1 MFKPSAIFVATL
13 ILLQTPYIAA
23 QEAPVAA
30 AAAAA
35 EQSFAERFDAV
46 IGSNYKATDPG
57 ITVLVARDGKPLLRK
72 AYGMANIEKK
82 QAMTP
87 EMSLRLG
94 SITKQFTAVSI
105 LMLADEGKLSVQDD
119 ITKYLPDYP
128 TRGKKITI
136 EHLLTHTSGIV
147 SYTGK
152 PGFMAAMNTDL
163 TVAQMIDS
171 FKNDPLEFEPGTR
184 YAYNNSG
191 YFLLGA
197 IIEKISGQSYAKFV
211 EQRIFVPLGMTQTAY
226 EGYERTP
233 PLRAAGYSKKGDAF
247 EPSAPL
253 SMALPYAAGSLVS
266 TVDDL
271 NRWDQAI
278 AQGKL
283 LKPASWTMAF
293 TPYTLADG
301 KSTNYGYGW
310 AIGTVKGSPMVG
322 HGGGINGFSTYA
334 LRLPQEKVYVVVLG
348 NADSGN
354 VAPEMVAM
362 KAAALAIGKPY
373 TEYKE
378 ITLDAKALAAFAGV
392 YGGPGPETRTIRV
405 ENGRLSMAR
414 SGGSTTLLRPHSE
427 NGFFVGKSLI
437 TADFARDAKGAVT
450 QVTVSRDGNATV
462 YPRTGDAAA
471 LPARVEVKV
480 APAVLDSYVGKYQL
494 APNFIIE
501 VRREGE
507 KFIAQATN
515 QPPFELFATSDTNF
529 FVKVVDAQVNFTKNP
544 DGSHVLVL
552 NQGGR
557 TMPAPLVK

>member
-13 ILLQTPYIAA
+13 ILLQTPYLAA

-30 AAAAA
+30 AAADP
-35 EQSFAERFDAV
+35 SFAERFDAV

-119 ITKYLPDYP
+119 ITKHLPDYP
-128 TRGKKITI
+128 TKGKKITI

-147 SYTGK
+147 SYTSK

-163 TVAQMIDS
+163 TVAQMIDT

-283 LKPASWTMAF
+283 LKPASWKMAF

-310 AIGTVKGSPMVG
+310 AIGNLKGSPMIG
-322 HGGGINGFSTYA
+322 HGGGINGFATYA

-354 VAPEMVAM
+354 VAPEMMAM

-414 SGGSTTLLRPHSE
+414 SGGNTTLLRPHSE

-450 QVTVSRDGNATV
+450 QLTVSRDGNSTV
-462 YPRTGDAAA
+462 YPRTGDAAV

>member
-13 ILLQTPYIAA
+13 ILLQTPYLAA

-30 AAAAA
+30 AAADP
-35 EQSFAERFDAV
+35 SFAERFDAV

-119 ITKYLPDYP
+119 ITKHLPDYP
-128 TRGKKITI
+128 TKGKRITI

-147 SYTGK
+147 SYTSK

-163 TVAQMIDS
+163 TVAQMIDT
-171 FKNDPLEFEPGTR
+171 FKNDPLEFEPGSR

-283 LKPASWTMAF
+283 LKPASWKMAF

-310 AIGTVKGSPMVG
+310 AIGNLKGSPMIG
-322 HGGGINGFSTYA
+322 HGGGINGFATYA

-354 VAPEMVAM
+354 VAPEMMAM

-414 SGGSTTLLRPHSE
+414 SGGNTTLLRPHSE

-450 QVTVSRDGNATV
+450 RVTVSRDGNSTV